1 MKCKGRR
8 YMKTD
13 MKNQFIIKEIFIH
26 DVARAVEDE
35 DLRKLVLD
43 MGVELG
49 ENGRFLLRWYSAE
62 PKIAVLIE
70 ALSMEECEAYLE
82 RFMKYLRDQ
91 GYLD

>member
-1 MKCKGRR
+1 
-8 YMKTD
+8 MKTD
-13 MKNQFIIKEIFIH
+13 IKNQFIVKEIFIH

-82 RFMKYLRDQ
+82 RFMTYLRDQ

>member
-1 MKCKGRR
+1 
-8 YMKTD
+8 
-13 MKNQFIIKEIFIH
+13 
-26 DVARAVEDE
+26 
-35 DLRKLVLD
+35 

-82 RFMKYLRDQ
+82 RFMTYLRDQ